1 MSKELRSA
9 LGTSHNMFCKSA
21 FLPFIVFLWKMV
33 HNTGLVHTED
43 FFQVQVQ
50 FASSEC
56 FFLKC
61 CEFAE
66 GGCGVCF
73 LLPESLA
80 TFCQPV
86 KCFHP
91 LQQSDGAVRELQG
104 RPHGNKSWARGKL
117 WTKRLTLRGH
127 SFKHTS
133 LRPPPP
139 VCDTRVNCVHHSYH
153 SYFHRAELCHHDFT
167 AVWTKP

>member
-1 MSKELRSA
+1 MD
-9 LGTSHNMFCKSA
+9 TSRNMFCKSA
-21 FLPFIVFLWKMV
+21 FHLFIGLLWKM
-33 HNTGLVHTED
+33 EK
-43 FFQVQVQ
+43 VQVE

-56 FFLKC
+56 FLKH

-73 LLPESLA
+73 LLPESVS

-86 KCFHP
+86 KCFYP
-91 LQQSDGAVRELQG
+91 LQQSDGAVRELQR
-104 RPHGNKSWARGKL
+104 RPHGNKSWAGGKL

-139 VCDTRVNCVHHSYH
+139 VCHTTVNCVHHSYH
-153 SYFHRAELCHHDFT
+153 SYFHRAELCHRDFT